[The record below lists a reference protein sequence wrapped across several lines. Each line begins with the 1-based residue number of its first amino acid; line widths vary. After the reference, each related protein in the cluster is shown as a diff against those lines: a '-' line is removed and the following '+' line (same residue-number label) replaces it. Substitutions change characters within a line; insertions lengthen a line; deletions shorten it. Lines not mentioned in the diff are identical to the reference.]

1 MTRYTDEQAAKAIT
15 AVLPD
20 SRWVGAGLAQAYL
33 WAISGERASED
44 IARHLYE
51 LNCYSLAKANELVP
65 ILAKDGF
72 LTHIKVRTKTG
83 SAENPITKMFP
94 AAITEQRFLEQ
105 VDALRAERG
114 TVDYEDDR
122 ESGHTLV
129 DFTLTED
136 DLHLP
141 INVKNAGTRF
151 ERAKQLVGLESDDCI
166 PIPVYK
172 AYDAIEKEPNLL
184 YAVAVDY
191 GLVDSINTH
200 LISLFDENEAIVW
213 RILND
218 YSGTRIRDA
227 EDKFVYGITTRH
239 WDSIREGFADPE
251 FRLISARKSIRILQ
265 KQPKR
270 TPGIGLRAWG
280 TGANAEVKVHISIAE
295 ETKPWREV
303 FDRIAKNGLGDI
315 IEAINRKKTEVV
327 YDPEI

>member
-1 MTRYTDEQAAKAIT
+1 MEFTEQQAANAIL

-20 SRWVGAGLAQAYL
+20 SRWIGTGLSQAYL
-33 WAISGERASED
+33 WAIEGSRNLDD
-44 IARHLYE
+44 IARYLYE
-51 LNCYSLAKANELVP
+51 LGCYSLTKAHEIVP
-65 ILAKDGF
+65 TLNHQGF
-72 LTHIKVRTKTG
+72 LCRIKKRTKTG
-83 SAENPITKMFP
+83 SAENPITKLFP

-105 VDALRAERG
+105 VDTLRAKRE

-122 ESGHTLV
+122 QSGHTLV
-129 DFTLTED
+129 DFSLTEGE
-136 DLHLP
+136 LRLP

-151 ERAKQLVGLESDDCI
+151 ENAQQLVGIEPDDCI

-191 GLVDSINTH
+191 SLVKSINMH
-200 LISLFDENEAIVW
+200 LIPLFNDNESIVW

-218 YSGTRIRDA
+218 HSGTRIRNA
-227 EDKFVYGITTRH
+227 EDSFIYGMTMSH
-239 WDSIREGFADPE
+239 WSSIRGCFADPE

-265 KQPKR
+265 KKPKR

-280 TGANAEVKVHISIAE
+280 TGASAEVNVHISICE
-295 ETKPWREV
+295 ETKPWSEV
-303 FDRIAKNGLGDI
+303 FDRIVKNSLSDI
-315 IEAINRKKTEVV
+315 IGAINRKKTEVV

>member
-1 MTRYTDEQAAKAIT
+1 MTRYTDAEAAKAII

-33 WAISGERASED
+33 WAISGDRAPED
-44 IARHLYE
+44 IARYLYE
-51 LNCYSLAKANELVP
+51 LNCYSLAKAKELVP
-65 ILAKDGF
+65 TLAKSGF
-72 LTHIKVRTKTG
+72 LSHIKPRTKTG

-129 DFTLTED
+129 DFTLTEG
-136 DLHLP
+136 DLRLP

-151 ERAKQLVGLESDDCI
+151 ESAKQLVGLEPDDCI

-191 GLVDSINTH
+191 GLVDSINAH
-200 LISLFDENEAIVW
+200 LIPLFDKNEAIAW
-213 RILND
+213 RLLND

-227 EDKFVYGITTRH
+227 EDEFVYGITTRH
-239 WDSIREGFADPE
+239 WGSIREGFADPE

-280 TGANAEVKVHISIAE
+280 TGASAEVNVHISIVK

-303 FDRIAKNGLGDI
+303 FDRIAQNSLGDI

>member
-1 MTRYTDEQAAKAIT
+1 MTKDTDEEVAKAIV
-15 AVLPD
+15 AVLHD

-33 WAISGERASED
+33 WAVEGSKPTDD
-44 IARHLYE
+44 IARHLYD
-51 LNCYSLAKANELVP
+51 LNCYTLKKAKELVP
-65 ILAKDGF
+65 TLAHGGF
-72 LTHIKVRTKTG
+72 LKHIKRRTKMG

-94 AAITEQRFLEQ
+94 AAITEQRFLEE
-105 VDALRAERG
+105 VDSLREQRK

-136 DLHLP
+136 DLRLP
-141 INVKNAGTRF
+141 VNVKNAGTRF
-151 ERAKQLVGLESDDCI
+151 ESAKQLVGLDPDDCI

-172 AYDAIEKEPNLL
+172 AYDAIEKVPNLL

-191 GLVDSINTH
+191 CLLDSINTH
-200 LISLFDENEAIVW
+200 LIPLFDENEAIVW
-213 RILND
+213 GILND

-239 WDSIREGFADPE
+239 WDSIRQEFANPE

-265 KQPKR
+265 KKPKR

-280 TGANAEVKVHISIAE
+280 TGASAEVNVHISVAE
-295 ETKPWREV
+295 ETKPWTEV
-303 FDRIAKNGLGDI
+303 FDRIVNKSLDDI